1 MGTHPIFESDFDCL
15 TEMTSVEIKLKREKI
30 GSPLGFKI
38 LGGSDSPYAN
48 AKFDHDGIYVSK
60 LERRPA
66 LDSGLSVGDQL
77 LQVDGQSLISVTH
90 LNAIRFLKA
99 SSGLEV
105 LLEVRKTT
113 QNEKR
118 PKSTQKEILHQVQHD
133 GDENDENLNEV
144 PKINIES
151 VSIEE
156 SSESSVEPEYVIK
169 VENHK
174 SESELFAEELIE
186 TKLEVEID
194 LKSEM
199 SSSLTDSGFS
209 EQEMP
214 SRDSDEISE
223 VHEEVHE
230 DEKSEA
236 REEVHE
242 VDKCPEETSEKM
254 NTEDNVTEDST
265 EDIVT
270 RTNEEPEE
278 VTEEIIE
285 DVIEEVAEEISEDKT
300 EDLQDSSDKNRT
312 IEIRTLDAEGQN
324 SSMTILSLLGIG
336 GLFAFALYK
345 LKY

>member
-174 SESELFAEELIE
+174 SETKLSEDETIIE
-186 TKLEVEID
+186 TKLEVEVD

-209 EQEMP
+209 EQELP

-223 VHEEVHE
+223 VHEEVQEDHE
-230 DEKSEA
+230 
-236 REEVHE
+236 
-242 VDKCPEETSEKM
+242 KCPETLEEIK
-254 NTEDNVTEDST
+254 TEDNIIKTEDLT
-265 EDIVT
+265 DDIGIVT
-270 RTNEEPEE
+270 GTSARTFDEEPEE
-278 VTEEIIE
+278 KPEEEPEEI
-285 DVIEEVAEEISEDKT
+285 A
-300 EDLQDSSDKNRT
+300 EDLQESKL
-312 IEIRTLDAEGQN
+312 IRTLDAEGQS
-324 SSMTILSLLGIG
+324 SSMTFLTLLGIG